1 VPFVQDDA
9 ELKQR
14 LAHAIK
20 AAREEAGLTR
30 PQLAKGVGVSR
41 NAVLAWEKGASV
53 PSMLNLGG
61 LADTLGVSA
70 DLFAHPPPVPE
81 SSIARW
87 RLQVV
92 AEQAADAAVDEALGQ
107 PPGAA
112 AADDPA
118 PLPAR
123 RKR

>member
-1 VPFVQDDA
+1 VHGDA
-9 ELKQR
+9 ELKLR

-41 NAVLAWEKGASV
+41 NAVLAWEKGTSV

-87 RLQVV
+87 RLQAV
-92 AEQAADAAVDEALGQ
+92 AEQAADYAVDEALEQ
-107 PPGAA
+107 PQPVEAP
-112 AADDPA
+112 ADRRPRA
-118 PLPAR
+118 KPAR
-123 RKR
+123 R